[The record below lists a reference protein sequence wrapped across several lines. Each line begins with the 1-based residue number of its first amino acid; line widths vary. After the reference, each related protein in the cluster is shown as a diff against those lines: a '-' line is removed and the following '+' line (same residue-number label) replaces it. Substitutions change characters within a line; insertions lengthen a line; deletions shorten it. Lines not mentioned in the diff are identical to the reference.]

1 MKFNHVR
8 WILLG
13 TTILSSGLLFAQIDP
28 TASVASQTQPGRPPQ
43 QMPPSQQDSGPNN
56 GDVGQ
61 IMQDKMFLRKAAEG
75 GIAEAKL
82 GQLAAQKGGSE
93 DVKALGQKMVDDH

>member
-43 QMPPSQQDSGPNN
+43 QMPPS
-56 GDVGQ
+56 
-61 IMQDKMFLRKAAEG
+61 
-75 GIAEAKL
+75 
-82 GQLAAQKGGSE
+82 
-93 DVKALGQKMVDDH
+93 